1 MIWVATR
8 GRRATWLGTAPRP
21 RSARTTAARPS
32 SPSRPAPPSSAA
44 ARGSTAGT
52 AGRAA
57 TTPTNLLDGA
67 TDGGPD
73 ENDDFADERN
83 NYEQTEAG
91 GHHLQ
96 QRAVMTEDRLGVGVD
111 QRLCILH
118 FGINRA

>member
-1 MIWVATR
+1 MVGYGATFPQRAHHR
-8 GRRATWLGTAPRP
+8 GASMVSIKAD
-21 RSARTTAARPS
+21 
-32 SPSRPAPPSSAA
+32 PAFVSCREGFDSWY
-44 ARGSTAGT
+44 
-52 AGRAA
+52 GRQGGNKP